1 MGGQQMTI
9 TLFIFNLIWILL
21 GIIVFIYLLILL
33 RAYKRNMDA
42 QAKEN
47 KISHITTKKVM
58 RDLHIRYGNFGAA
71 KKLDEQI
78 KQCLEEM
85 EE

>member
-1 MGGQQMTI
+1 MEGFWET
-9 TLFIFNLIWILL
+9 
-21 GIIVFIYLLILL
+21 LILEYGVLIAGEKAESGDLL
-33 RAYKRNMDA
+33 RSYKRNMDA

-47 KISHITTKKVM
+47 EISRITTKKEM
-58 RDLHIRYGNFGAA
+58 RDLHTRYGNFGAA